1 MAYRTNWVD
10 MGVMGGRNG
19 ATDGLVRAVF
29 PGSVAPQPP
38 PQTEIVELLD
48 APDVEAWAIE
58 HEVTRDGHECDDLL
72 LRYRD
77 ETKPAVYC
85 PQCRLL
91 VSARDWQPAGPVGTA
106 AEPTHF
112 ETALLVLRAN
122 VGISALLALMVW
134 LASLG
139 FTTPGIAF
147 LVAVGVLAVY
157 ARGARER

>member
-1 MAYRTNWVD
+1 MNIT
-10 MGVMGGRNG
+10 GGRSGGTN
-19 ATDGLVRAVF
+19 GLVRALF

-38 PQTEIVELLD
+38 PQTEIVELLE

-58 HEVTRDGHECDDLL
+58 HEVTREGHECDDLL

-85 PQCRLL
+85 PRCRLL
-91 VSARDWQPAGPVGTA
+91 VSVHDWQPATSAGIAT
-106 AEPTHF
+106 EPTHL

-139 FTTPGIAF
+139 FTTPGVALLIA
-147 LVAVGVLAVY
+147 AGALAVY
-157 ARGARER
+157 ARTARER

>member
-1 MAYRTNWVD
+1 MSNA
-10 MGVMGGRNG
+10 GGRNG
-19 ATDGLVRAVF
+19 MVDGLVRAVF

-58 HEVTRDGHECDDLL
+58 HEVTCEGHECDDLL
-72 LRYRD
+72 LRYRG
-77 ETKPAVYC
+77 ETKPAVFC

-91 VSARDWQPAGPVGTA
+91 VSARDWQGASSAGTVG
-106 AEPTHF
+106 EPTHF

-122 VGISALLALMVW
+122 IGISALLALMVW

-139 FTTPGIAF
+139 FTTPGVAF
-147 LVAVGVLAVY
+147 LIAVGALAIY
-157 ARGARER
+157 ARSARER